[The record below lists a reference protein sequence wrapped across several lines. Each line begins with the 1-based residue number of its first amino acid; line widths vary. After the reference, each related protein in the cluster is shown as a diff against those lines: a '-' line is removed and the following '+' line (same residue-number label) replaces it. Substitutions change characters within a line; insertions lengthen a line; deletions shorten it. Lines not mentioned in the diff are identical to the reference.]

1 MLTPELA
8 QQLPPGARA
17 LYDVLTTCGLPG
29 QVRTEIDAAPVANV
43 KNLLRALGHK
53 LDGGL
58 KTPALKDALVD
69 EWMIRAMPE
78 QGDDEPTGD
87 DDAPTISDVDDLPED
102 EPTGGGIAGEIMSG
116 ERLANGNVVQFKTG
130 EQLLAEQRAA
140 KEAAKKEKAVKPID
154 PMAEARKARYAEAAR
169 IKAAA
174 TADAGVSDG
183 EVIDWIE
190 QVRQADPG
198 AVCAKEMEVYRW
210 VEGRKIGH
218 QRWNELWRATDE
230 VVILVED
237 DDSDLPTDDDGSDG
251 LDAEGLAVETD
262 EQVEVEDAD

>member
-17 LYDVLTTCGLPG
+17 LYDVLSANALPG
-29 QVRTEIDAAPVANV
+29 AIRTEVDAAPVANV
-43 KNLLRALGHK
+43 KNLLRGLGYK
-53 LDGGL
+53 LDGGM
-58 KTPALKDALVD
+58 KTPALKAALID

-102 EPTGGGIAGEIMSG
+102 EPTGNIADDLRKLDDAEGAKVLE
-116 ERLANGNVVQFKTG
+116 FKTG